1 MMKKSN
7 HHKPEQSGSAKFQA
21 LYDVDMINDIVDS
34 KPGFFI
40 LT

>member
-7 HHKPEQSGSAKFQA
+7 HHKPEQSGSAKFQQA

-34 KPGFFI
+34 MPGFFI
-40 LT
+40 